1 MNEGTGKPWFN
12 GYNRSMPPTSE
23 PGRSV
28 SSRLL
33 RVLFAFRPGHT
44 RLTLAAL
51 ARRTGLPQATVR
63 RLAIELVAAGALD
76 RARDGML
83 TVGTRLWQLGTL
95 APLTEP
101 LRTVALPFMEDL
113 STALQQHVQLA
124 VLEGYEA
131 VIVERLST
139 PSAVGLVS
147 QVGGGLPL
155 HCSAVGKVLLAHG
168 DAALFDD
175 LVERGLDRFT
185 PRTVTDPA
193 QLRGEL
199 AACRRTGTA
208 IVREEL
214 TPGADSVATRIMDA
228 EGRVVAALS
237 VVVRSGSV
245 SLTAAVPSV
254 VTSGL
259 GISRRLGWTPNVGLR
274 DGNASRSFNDGAAGA
289 CEFGASTRVSRR
301 SGGFRVPGPSL
312 LAGSPLNHSARR
324 R

>member
-1 MNEGTGKPWFN
+1 MNEGASGCSFN
-12 GYNRSMPPTSE
+12 GYNRLMPPTSE

-33 RVLFAFRPGHT
+33 QVLFAFRPGHT
-44 RLTLAAL
+44 RLTLAGL

-76 RARDGML
+76 RAPDGTL

-113 STALQQHVQLA
+113 HTALQQHVQLA
-124 VLEGYEA
+124 VLEGREA
-131 VIVERLST
+131 VIVERMST
-139 PSAVGLVS
+139 PDAVGLVS
-147 QVGGGLPL
+147 GVGGGCRCTARRWERC
-155 HCSAVGKVLLAHG
+155 CSPTLTVRCSMPWWSAGSTGSHRRRSSIRYSCAVSSAIAG
-168 DAALFDD
+168 
-175 LVERGLDRFT
+175 ERG
-185 PRTVTDPA
+185 P
-193 QLRGEL
+193 
-199 AACRRTGTA
+199 A

-214 TPGADSVATRIMDA
+214 TPGADSVATRIMDG

-245 SLTAAVPSV
+245 SPTEAVPSV

-259 GISRRLGWTPNVGLR
+259 GIFRRLG
-274 DGNASRSFNDGAAGA
+274 
-289 CEFGASTRVSRR
+289 
-301 SGGFRVPGPSL
+301 
-312 LAGSPLNHSARR
+312 
-324 R
+324 

>member
-1 MNEGTGKPWFN
+1 MNESREWRSFN
-12 GYNRSMPPTSE
+12 GYNRPMPPTSE

-33 RVLFAFRPGHT
+33 QVLFAFREGRP

-76 RARDGML
+76 RAPDGVL
-83 TVGTRLWQLGTL
+83 TVGTRLWQLGAL

-101 LRTVALPFMEDL
+101 LRAVALPFMEDL
-113 STALQQHVQLA
+113 HTALQQHVQLA
-124 VLEGYEA
+124 VLEGPEA

-139 PSAVGLVS
+139 PDAVGLVS

-155 HCSAVGKVLLAHG
+155 HCTAVGKVLLAHADG
-168 DAALFDD
+168 ALFEA
-175 LVERGLDRFT
+175 LVERGLERFT
-185 PRTVTDPA
+185 PQTVTDPA
-193 QLRGEL
+193 QLRREL
-199 AACRRTGTA
+199 GDCRRTGTA
-208 IVREEL
+208 IVREER
-214 TPGADSVATRIMDA
+214 TAGGESVATRIMDG

-254 VTSGL
+254 VASGL
-259 GISRRLGWTPNVGLR
+259 GISRRLGWTPNVGVR
-274 DGNASRSFNDGAAGA
+274 DGNSCRSFNGDRG
-289 CEFGASTRVSRR
+289 
-301 SGGFRVPGPSL
+301 
-312 LAGSPLNHSARR
+312 SARTR
-324 R
+324 